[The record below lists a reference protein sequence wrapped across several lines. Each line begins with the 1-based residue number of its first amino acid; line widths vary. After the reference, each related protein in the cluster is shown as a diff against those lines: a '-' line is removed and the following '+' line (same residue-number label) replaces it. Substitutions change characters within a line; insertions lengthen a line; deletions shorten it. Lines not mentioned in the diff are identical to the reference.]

1 MHVLIIRTASA
12 IGGAEIYNLNLVK
25 GFRDYFPSVRF
36 SCVTNY
42 CEFAKRLEKES
53 VSVKAIPFFN
63 EEIGTKKGLLRLAI
77 AYIPYLFK
85 YLSAIWQIN
94 KISRIDLVVLQSTT
108 EKLALTFVL
117 SLLGFKII
125 WLEHGPF
132 INTKKPSL
140 LVSVYRFFGRF
151 CRKIIC
157 VSESVKNNLS
167 RDRIGSGK
175 LSTILTGVKYPHTIK
190 FSSIKKTLI
199 NISYIGSV
207 TRGKGIVPFF
217 RISKK
222 ILQNASKYIIKFFVV
237 GTGDMLNTIRQN
249 ILKQNLADK
258 FILTGNVQ
266 STAYYIRTTNIML
279 HFSYSEGLSLV
290 LLEAMSLGVPI
301 IARDIGGNRELIV
314 HNVTGYLFKDES
326 EEEIANMVIDLI
338 RNPKKRMAMG
348 RAARARVRKY
358 FSAERWIRQMNDL
371 FEEVSGE

>member
-12 IGGAEIYNLNLVK
+12 IGGAEIYNLNLIK
-25 GFRDYFPSVRF
+25 GFKDYFPSVRF

-42 CEFAKRLEKES
+42 PEFGKRLEKEN
-53 VSVKAIPFFN
+53 VPVKVIPFFN
-63 EEIGTKKGLLRLAI
+63 EEIGTKKGLLRLII
-77 AYIPYLFK
+77 AYVPYLFK
-85 YLSAIWQIN
+85 YLSAIRQIN
-94 KISRIDLVVLQSTT
+94 KINRIDLVVLQSTT

-117 SLLGFKII
+117 SLIGFKII

-132 INTKKPSL
+132 INTKKPNS
-140 LVSVYRFFGRF
+140 LVSVYGFFGRY

-167 RDRIGSGK
+167 INRIGPGK
-175 LSTILTGVKYPHTIK
+175 LSTILTGVKYPHIKK
-190 FSSIKKTLI
+190 FSDIRETLI
-199 NISYIGSV
+199 NISFIGSV
-207 TRGKGIVPFF
+207 TRGKGISPFF

-222 ILQNASKYIIKFFVV
+222 IIKNDLKHIVRFFVV
-237 GTGDMLNTIRQN
+237 GTGDMLNTIRLN
-249 ILKQNLADK
+249 ILRKHLTDK
-258 FILTGNVQ
+258 FTITGNVQ
-266 STAYYIRTTNIML
+266 NTARYICITNILL

-290 LLEAMSLGVPI
+290 LLEAMSFGVPI
-301 IARDIGGNRELIV
+301 IARDIGGNRELVV
-314 HNVTGYLFKDES
+314 HGETGYLFKDES